1 MDAELWVDMAIYL
14 FELDKSE
21 EALKCFDKVIELQPP
36 SFTVVSE
43 DKIPFYEKLRYGTA
57 LRYIDDELE
66 LDPSNEDLLNYKALC
81 LRKLGRFEESLALFD
96 DSIIVVDY
104 DDTDFLEEL
113 ADTFYDAGL
122 YEEALDQYNHLIEI
136 VPNSNYYWKQKGECL
151 KKLDEYEEA
160 KKCFEKVEHLGDE
173 I

>member
-1 MDAELWVDMAIYL
+1 M
-14 FELDKSE
+14 K
-21 EALKCFDKVIELQPP
+21 
-36 SFTVVSE
+36 
-43 DKIPFYEKLRYGTA
+43 KIRYETA
-57 LRYIDDELE
+57 LIYIDDELE

-96 DSIIVVDY
+96 DSIIVVDN

-136 VPNSNYYWKQKGECL
+136 LPNSY
-151 KKLDEYEEA
+151 
-160 KKCFEKVEHLGDE
+160 
-173 I
+173 